1 METCK
6 PTRAAGMAATY
17 GDILIKAGV
26 LKPQQRETTPLP
38 TLHHQIIR
46 GEVNWWD
53 VCIGQL
59 PLARKK

>member
-1 METCK
+1 MATQK

-26 LKPQQRETTPLP
+26 LKPQHREVAPIP
-38 TLHHQIIR
+38 TLHHQVIR

-59 PLARKK
+59 PAAKKK